1 MLSSPI
7 KNQILLSLFL
17 AFYSFNLFSS
27 NVSSCL
33 VQQLETTANLV
44 PTYASPAGNF
54 ANESKEV
61 TDQIKLH
68 FQAFKKSSQKT
79 YAENDILPFQKKD
92 VSLDLN
98 IQDAHSIIKLAAIAR
113 ENASKLHYITSA
125 AGQWSR
131 GRIKVVK
138 ALVPYNLKEI
148 IGPNLA
154 SRIRSLDKLLAS
166 SETSEIIAMA
176 KKLKLSNITDID
188 FIKKEAQTWLT
199 KIIKNASADF
209 EKGLNPLDLKF
220 MNVALLSK
228 KTSSYVPFDIITAP
242 HTHQE
247 ISNYLTKLKSSFQ
260 FKIFHKDPVQNKKI
274 IEALAEYF
282 QKSDKLHDTH
292 ILGHQRGV
300 LAIDPTTGDFLPG
313 SAPSSIGAG
322 NFMADL
328 KNSGRMNVHKREI
341 YHFDNIEVVSNLE
354 ETLAMHVIGKAETSI
369 TVVPTKAGY
378 KGGSPYL
385 IKNENGTMSTQL
397 VEDFLV
403 PDYIKKQGELFNTGS
418 ITVNQNAKPPRALS
432 FENKVD
438 KDTGKPIVRVKST
451 PGDFTQENTTSV
463 ILGRLDDD
471 PTKRRDYE
479 NFKSWDDYLNNGSFY
494 LETIVNNL

>member
-1 MLSSPI
+1 MLRSPI
-7 KNQILLSLFL
+7 KTKFLLPIFL
-17 AFYSFNLFSS
+17 ALYAFHLFSS
-27 NVSSCL
+27 DINSCL
-33 VQQLETTANLV
+33 VQELGTTSNIV
-44 PTYASPAGNF
+44 PTYASPAGDF

-61 TDQIKLH
+61 TDQIKLSY
-68 FQAFKKSSQKT
+68 QSAKKSTQKT
-79 YAENDILPFQKKD
+79 YTENSISPFQKKD

-98 IQDAHSIIKLAAIAR
+98 NQDSNLIIKLATIAK
-113 ENASKLHYITSA
+113 ENAHKLHYITSA

-131 GRIKVVK
+131 GRINVVK

-148 IGPNLA
+148 VGPNLVKK
-154 SRIRSLDKLLAS
+154 IRNLDKLLAT
-166 SETSEIIAMA
+166 SETSEIIALA
-176 KKLKLSNITDID
+176 KKLKLSNTTDID
-188 FIKKEAQTWLT
+188 LIKKEAQTWLT

-228 KTSSYVPFDIITAP
+228 KTSSYIPFDIITAP
-242 HTHQE
+242 HTHKD
-247 ISNYLTKLKSSFQ
+247 IANYLTKLKSSFQ
-260 FKIFHKDPVQNKKI
+260 FKTFHKDPVQNKKI

-282 QKSDKLHDTH
+282 QKSDQLNDTH

-300 LAIDPTTGDFLPG
+300 WAIDPTTGDFLPG

-328 KNSGRMNVHKREI
+328 KNSGRMDVHKREI

-354 ETLAMHVIGKAETSI
+354 ETLAMHVMGGAETSI

-385 IKNENGTMSTQL
+385 IKNKNGTTTTQL

-403 PDYIKKQGELFNTGS
+403 PDHIKKQGELFNTGS

-432 FENKVD
+432 FENKID

-479 NFKSWDDYLNNGSFY
+479 NFKSWDDYLNNGLFY
-494 LETIVNNL
+494 LETIANNL

>member
-1 MLSSPI
+1 MLSFPL
-7 KNQILLSLFL
+7 NHRLWPLILL

-27 NVSSCL
+27 DISVCL
-33 VQQLETTANLV
+33 QQRLGITSDII
-44 PTYASPAGNF
+44 PTYSSPAGDF
-54 ANESKEV
+54 ENESQEV
-61 TDQIKLH
+61 LDQIKLSY
-68 FQAFKKSSQKT
+68 QTFKKSPHKT
-79 YAENDILPFQKKD
+79 YAENDILPFQTKD

-98 IQDAHSIIKLAAIAR
+98 KLDSNSIAKIATIAK
-113 ENASKLHYITSA
+113 ENASRFHYITSA

-131 GRIKVVK
+131 GRINVVK

-148 IGPNLA
+148 VGPNVA
-154 SRIRSLDKLLAS
+154 KRISNLDRLLATS
-166 SETSEIIAMA
+166 DTSEIIALA
-176 KKLKLSNITDID
+176 KKLKLSNTTDID
-188 FIKKEAQTWLT
+188 IIKKEANTWLT
-199 KIIKNASADF
+199 KIITDASADF
-209 EKGLNPLDLKF
+209 EKGLNALDLKF

-228 KTSSYVPFDIITAP
+228 KTSSYIPFDIITP
-242 HTHQE
+242 LHTHAK
-247 ISNYLTKLKSSFQ
+247 ISNYKTKLKSNFRL
-260 FKIFHKDPVQNKKI
+260 KIFHKNPVQNKKI
-274 IEALAEYF
+274 IDALAEYF
-282 QKSDKLHDTH
+282 QKADQLGDTH
-292 ILGHQRGV
+292 ILGYQREV
-300 LAIDPTTGDFLPG
+300 LAIDPTTGDFIPG
-313 SAPSSIGAG
+313 SVPSSIGAG

-328 KNSGRMNVHKREI
+328 KNSGRMDVHKREI

-354 ETLAMHVIGKAETSI
+354 ETLAMHVMGGAETSI

-385 IKNENGTMSTQL
+385 IKNENGTMTTQL

-418 ITVNQNAKPPRALS
+418 ITVNYTAKPPRALS

-471 PTKRRDYE
+471 PVKKRDYE

-494 LETIVNNL
+494 LETILNNL